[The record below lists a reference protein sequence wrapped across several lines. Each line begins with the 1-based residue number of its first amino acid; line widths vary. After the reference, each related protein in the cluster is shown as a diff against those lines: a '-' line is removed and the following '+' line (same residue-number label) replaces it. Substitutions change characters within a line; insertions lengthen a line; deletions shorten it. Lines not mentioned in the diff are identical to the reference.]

1 MQSPLLEI
9 RDLKVYFRILKGTVH
24 AVDGVTF
31 SLERGGTM
39 GLVGESG
46 CGKTTTAYSIMRL
59 LPNNAMIVGGE
70 IRFDGQTVA
79 TTDLPTEVL
88 EILRSDSWASE
99 LASAIQRWEVK
110 LQGLTM
116 AGARVIESERYLAEQ
131 RNFLEELKEALA
143 GPAGS
148 ADGAL
153 RERMRR
159 LTLRQVNS
167 FLKARLRA
175 KRQAEIEKKLAALR
189 WKRVSMIFQ
198 SAMNAFN
205 PVYRVGDQIA
215 EAILVHEDVT
225 RAQARA
231 RVLDLFDLVGIDR
244 SRVDG
249 YPHEFSGGMRQR
261 SMIAMALALNPQL
274 LIADEPTTAL
284 DVIMQDRILA
294 EIRDLQRK
302 LGIGMMIITH
312 DISVVAEVAEKIG
325 VMYAGKLAEY
335 GNIVDV
341 FDRPAHPYTIGLMN
355 AFPSIKGARKR
366 LQSIP
371 GSPPD
376 LSRPPTGCRFHPRC
390 QFAQEVCKRVEPPQV
405 EITPNHYSQCHF
417 ARELY
422 EGSLKET

>member
-1 MQSPLLEI
+1 MQAPLLEI

-24 AVDGVTF
+24 AVDGVSF
-31 SLERGGTM
+31 SLDRGGTM

-59 LPNNAMIVGGE
+59 LPPNAMIVGGE
-70 IRFDGQTVA
+70 IRFDGQIVA

-88 EILRSDSWASE
+88 EILRGDFWEPE
-99 LASAIQRWEVK
+99 LAAAIQRWETK
-110 LQGLTM
+110 LQTLTT
-116 AGARVIESERYLAEQ
+116 AASRVIESERYLAEQ
-131 RNFLEELKEALA
+131 RNFLEDLKEVFAKRT
-143 GPAGS
+143 GPG
-148 ADGAL
+148 DPAL
-153 RERMRR
+153 REQLRR
-159 LTLRQVNS
+159 LTLRQINS
-167 FLKARLRA
+167 FLKARLRT
-175 KRQAEIEKKLAALR
+175 KREKEIEKKLADLR

-215 EAILVHEDVT
+215 EAILTHEDVN
-225 RAQARA
+225 RDQARA
-231 RVLDLFDLVGIDR
+231 RVLELFDMVGIDR

-294 EIRDLQRK
+294 EIRDLQRQ
-302 LGIGMMIITH
+302 LGIGMIIITH
-312 DISVVAEVAEKIG
+312 DVSVVAEVAEKIG
-325 VMYAGKLAEY
+325 VMYAGKLFEY

-341 FDRPAHPYTIGLMN
+341 FDRPANPYTIGLMN
-355 AFPSIKGARKR
+355 AFPSIKGALKR

-376 LSRPPTGCRFHPRC
+376 LSRPPAGCRFHPRC
-390 QFAQEVCKRVEPPQV
+390 KFAQEVCKAAEPPMVQV
-405 EITPNHYSQCHF
+405 GPDHWSACHF
-417 ARELY
+417 AKEIH
-422 EGSLKET
+422 EGSLKEN

>member
-1 MQSPLLEI
+1 MQAPLLEI

-24 AVDGVTF
+24 AVDGVSF
-31 SLERGGTM
+31 SLDRGGTM

-59 LPNNAMIVGGE
+59 LPPNAMIVGGE
-70 IRFDGQTVA
+70 IRFDGQIVA

-88 EILRSDSWASE
+88 EILRGDFWEPE
-99 LASAIQRWEVK
+99 LAAAIQRWETK
-110 LQGLTM
+110 LQTLTT
-116 AGARVIESERYLAEQ
+116 AASRVIESERYLAEQ
-131 RNFLEELKEALA
+131 RNFLEDLKEVFAKRT
-143 GPAGS
+143 GPG
-148 ADGAL
+148 DPAL
-153 RERMRR
+153 REQLRR
-159 LTLRQVNS
+159 LTLRQINS
-167 FLKARLRA
+167 FLKARLRT
-175 KRQAEIEKKLAALR
+175 KREKEIEKKLADLR

-215 EAILVHEDVT
+215 EAILTHEDVN
-225 RAQARA
+225 RDQARA
-231 RVLDLFDLVGIDR
+231 RVLELFDMVGIDR

-294 EIRDLQRK
+294 EIRDLQRQ
-302 LGIGMMIITH
+302 LGIGMIIITH
-312 DISVVAEVAEKIG
+312 DVSVVAEVAEKIG

-335 GNIVDV
+335 GNIVDI

-355 AFPSIKGARKR
+355 AFPSIKGARRR

-390 QFAQEVCKRVEPPQV
+390 AFAQEVCKRVEPPKV
-405 EITPNHYSQCHF
+405 ELAPNHYSECHF
-417 ARELY
+417 AREIY
-422 EGSLKET
+422 EGSLKEN